1 VNSICQFCTISLV
14 WETTRNLAATP
25 DSLFAPKLNRFHASN
40 LTRNESTNRSRR
52 DYIVK
57 KSGRIQLAREI
68 IARVK
73 REMREPR
80 LKEPVRSATRIKAA
94 PYSNEPAIRL
104 EKA

>member
-1 VNSICQFCTISLV
+1 MP
-14 WETTRNLAATP
+14 E
-25 DSLFAPKLNRFHASN
+25 SLFAPKLDRFHASN
-40 LTRNESTNRSRR
+40 LTRNYSTNRSRR

-80 LKEPVRSATRIKAA
+80 LKEPVRSATRTKAA